1 MMTSWARNALLLTL
15 LVSCEWNPLATG
27 RFPSQSSRNV
37 ELDDFFLSALRS
49 CWANNAV
56 ASDFRHCNNQA
67 ALLHCSMKCIPDGCS
82 PTPPIKPDCLNQT
95 RDHMLVIIHCTQHPS
110 TPLKARLVTIASDLL
125 LLFSVLNNFV
135 NNISKSLT
143 GLIIKS
149 QNLATVDDKCLHM
162 SIKLDFLVQI
172 HQPIKCLHFVF
183 CIKFLFAGCWHH
195 KIVVFYSLKPKFFRW
210 SKLCNDLL
218 DDCKTHCRISMEK
231 CWRKRIWCYIKFYV
245 PVEWQK
251 LLILLKRFCLSTFL
265 WECIFEFEFEN
276 INSYGPSEW
285 QKLLL

>member
-1 MMTSWARNALLLTL
+1 MHSWWLF
-15 LVSCEWNPLATG
+15 S
-27 RFPSQSSRNV
+27 
-37 ELDDFFLSALRS
+37 
-49 CWANNAV
+49 
-56 ASDFRHCNNQA
+56 H
-67 ALLHCSMKCIPDGCS
+67 
-82 PTPPIKPDCLNQT
+82 PTHQ
-95 RDHMLVIIHCTQHPS
+95 
-110 TPLKARLVTIASDLL
+110 ARLPQSNPRSHACDHTLHSTSINTSQGQISHNCQWPTSF
-125 LLFSVLNNFV
+125 FSVLNSFV
-135 NNISKSLT
+135 NSISKSLI

-183 CIKFLFAGCWHH
+183 CITFLFAGCRHH
-195 KIVVFYSLKPKFFRW
+195 KIVGFFYSLKPKFFRW

-218 DDCKTHCRISMEK
+218 DDCKTHCRICMEK
-231 CWRKRIWCYIKFYV
+231 CWRKRIWCYIKFYI

-251 LLILLKRFCLSTFL
+251 MLILLKRFCLSTFP